1 MKSAALLLV
10 VAGLL
15 LTGAT
20 FTDPQ
25 VGALWSTAGKVS
37 IGGTAVPLTRL
48 KVMGD
53 PSTRIQIDGTTT
65 SAGIYL
71 TLGNVDAGTIR
82 ADLTGIGIFPPGTGT
97 PSLLIRRDGKVQVMT
112 ALVDAA
118 GNPII
123 GAVGPTGPAGP
134 PGPVGLS
141 PCTSDPL
148 VVGGWICPTL
158 KVQGDLHVTGEATVD
173 GNLAAKYQ

>member
-20 FTDPQ
+20 FTDTQ

-65 SAGIYL
+65 SAGVYL
-71 TLGNVDAGTIR
+71 TLNNVDAGTIR
-82 ADLTGIGIFPPGTGT
+82 ADASGIGIFPPGTGV

-112 ALVDAA
+112 ALVDAQ
-118 GNPII
+118 GNPVV
-123 GAVGPTGPAGP
+123 GA
-134 PGPVGLS
+134 PVGL

-148 VVGGWICPTL
+148 VVGGWVCPTL
-158 KVQGDLHVTGEATVD
+158 KVQGDLHVTGDATFD
-173 GNLAAKYQ
+173 KGPAGITYQ